1 MRRTAHPFTPI
12 APLDP
17 AAAPT
22 AATRRDAGLFAG
34 AVALLLAA
42 ALLGV
47 AIGSVYIAPD
57 VALAILLHRLP
68 LLDITSF
75 WPVSYERI
83 LLDIRLPRVVLIALA
98 GAALSCS
105 GAAYQGLFRNPLADP
120 YLIGVAAGAGLGA
133 IVAMTLQ
140 AAGFALAGPFVV
152 PAGAF
157 AGALAAVAL
166 VYRLGRN
173 GRGDTT
179 ALVLAGVAVGA
190 IASAL
195 STYLMLRGGQQ
206 VARVLAF
213 LLGGY
218 GGAGWSA
225 VFGVAPFAL
234 AGIAALHLF
243 ARPLNLLLFDEDQ
256 ARRLGVHVERVR
268 LAIVLAATLAT
279 AAAVAFAG
287 LIGFVGLIVPH
298 SVRLLAGADHRRVL
312 PLATLGGAAFL
323 ILADLVARTVAA
335 PQELPLGVVTALAG
349 APFFLYLLRRR

>member
-1 MRRTAHPFTPI
+1 MRRIAHPFTQFAVPDQ
-12 APLDP
+12 AVP
-17 AAAPT
+17 ARAS
-22 AATRRDAGLFAG
+22 AGLLG
-34 AVALLLAA
+34 GTLALLLVA

-47 AIGSVYIAPD
+47 AVGSVPIAPD
-57 VALAILLHRLP
+57 VALAILLGRLP
-68 LLDITSF
+68 LLDIPPF
-75 WPVSYERI
+75 WPAAYERI
-83 LLDIRLPRVVLIALA
+83 LLDIRLPRVVLLGLA

-133 IVAMTLQ
+133 IAVMTAQ
-140 AAGFALAGPFVV
+140 ATGFVPGGPFAT

-157 AGALAAVAL
+157 VGALAAVAL
-166 VYRLGRN
+166 VYRLGRS
-173 GRGDTT
+173 GGGDTT
-179 ALVLAGVAVGA
+179 GMVLAGVAVSA

-225 VFGVAPFAL
+225 VWSVAPFAL
-234 AGIAALHLF
+234 GGIVVLHLF

-256 ARRLGVHVERVR
+256 ARRLGVQVARVR
-268 LAIVLAATLAT
+268 LVIVLAATLAT

-298 SVRLLAGADHRRVL
+298 SIRLLAGADHRRVL
-312 PLATLGGAAFL
+312 PLATIGGAAFL
-323 ILADLVARTVAA
+323 ILADLVARTAA
-335 PQELPLGVVTALAG
+335 TPHELPLGVVTALAG